1 LRLTNTISP
10 RAALCTQKEPEGMML
25 TTLKE
30 SIAVPGKM
38 ICLLHPWHDPVPFRR
53 AWCLFELYIAMT
65 LKAQV
70 IMVSRIGRGSLCGC

>member
-1 LRLTNTISP
+1 
-10 RAALCTQKEPEGMML
+10 MML
-25 TTLKE
+25 STLKE

-53 AWCLFELYIAMT
+53 VWCLFELYIAMT
-65 LKAQV
+65 LNAQV